1 MKKHASL
8 LTVFLAVSLALGLAN
23 VEARAASN
31 CKLVL
36 IDEWPVKVERNKLLV
51 DGEINGEKI
60 KVILDTGFTAS
71 MVPRS
76 FATRLGLPRERTRR
90 LAQGVGETLS
100 YVDIVYV
107 RELKIHK
114 SRRTDYRAYMAGE
127 RDLGA
132 NIGFVLGEDFLA
144 QFDVEFDL
152 SHNALRLFQTK
163 DCRNESLAYWASD
176 QASVL
181 PIDKVSDFVPQISL
195 TIEVNGRPIRAQLD
209 SGAANSVLA
218 KSAAA
223 LVGVTP
229 ETPGVVNIGKLVGI
243 GRDAIDVWMAPVESI
258 VIGNEKISDTT
269 ILFADLYDTAW
280 PNRHPMLLGVDFL
293 LSHRVL
299 VAHSQRQIYFTYAG
313 GPVFQRIAVPGLPS
327 ASGGRSADR

>member
-1 MKKHASL
+1 MRRVGL
-8 LTVFLAVSLALGLAN
+8 L
-23 VEARAASN
+23 
-31 CKLVL
+31 
-36 IDEWPVKVERNKLLV
+36 DEQFPIFFNDV
-51 DGEINGEKI
+51 DYCWRWRMH
-60 KVILDTGFTAS
+60 GFTWHY
-71 MVPRS
+71 
-76 FATRLGLPRERTRR
+76 LPAWRITHVHGYSTRR
-90 LAQGVGETLS
+90 LPKLNAELAGS
-100 YVDIVYV
+100 AV
-107 RELKIHK
+107 RFARKYF
-114 SRRTDYRAYMAGE
+114 TG
-127 RDLGA
+127 
-132 NIGFVLGEDFLA
+132 
-144 QFDVEFDL
+144 
-152 SHNALRLFQTK
+152 
-163 DCRNESLAYWASD
+163 
-176 QASVL
+176 ASVL